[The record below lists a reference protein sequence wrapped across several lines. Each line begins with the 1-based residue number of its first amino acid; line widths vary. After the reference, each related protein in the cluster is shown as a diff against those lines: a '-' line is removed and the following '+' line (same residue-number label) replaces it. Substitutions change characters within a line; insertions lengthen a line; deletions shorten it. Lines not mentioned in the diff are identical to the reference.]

1 MHNKEALG
9 EYVSSQICQGP
20 NIFTLVSHQWSPELL
35 GDYARAVPETAKEV
49 LFNSCFVAQAA
60 VWVTLQDTHTFTI
73 RFPSIRGKFHFQF
86 LVCGHFL
93 CAPWHSNLLYKK
105 SGLLAN
111 TVYLQSSNLSKY
123 FFHFSWNLTKLINKY
138 F

>member
-1 MHNKEALG
+1 MSLPKSVKDQTSLLL
-9 EYVSSQICQGP
+9 
-20 NIFTLVSHQWSPELL
+20 LVTTEVQFL

-60 VWVTLQDTHTFTI
+60 VWITLQDTHTFTI

-93 CAPWHSNLLYKK
+93 CAPWHSNLLYKNSLQEIWPFGK
-105 SGLLAN
+105 H
-111 TVYLQSSNLSKY
+111 TVYLQSSNLSKH
-123 FFHFSWNLTKLINKY
+123 FFHLSWNLTKLINNY